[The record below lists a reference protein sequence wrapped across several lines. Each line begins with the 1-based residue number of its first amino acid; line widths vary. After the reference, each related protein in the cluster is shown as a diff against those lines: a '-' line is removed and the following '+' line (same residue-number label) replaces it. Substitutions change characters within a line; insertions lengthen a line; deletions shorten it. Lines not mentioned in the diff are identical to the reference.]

1 MNNHPPSFGG
11 FPIQGPNLPD
21 TTPNQQVPQTTPRI
35 PNYADE
41 RDSLHVATNLA
52 TMREKLGELTAS
64 ISALNANAADLRNE
78 VRGIDSRVNELKT
91 EQVSNTKTI
100 KVVSYIVTPMIGLI
114 AALIAGFAP
123 SYWSAAMRPDMEK
136 TIAASVKADLEKEQ
150 AAREK
155 FLTQERRIAE
165 LEAQLKA
172 SKK

>member
-1 MNNHPPSFGG
+1 MTSQQHAPFRAES
-11 FPIQGPNLPD
+11 
-21 TTPNQQVPQTTPRI
+21 TPVEQVAQTPPRI

-41 RDSLHVATNLA
+41 RDSMHVASNLA
-52 TMREKLGELTAS
+52 MVREKLGELTAS
-64 ISALNANAADLRNE
+64 INALATSISELKTDAKDL
-78 VRGIDSRVNELKT
+78 DARVVELKT

-100 KVVSYIVTPMIGLI
+100 KVVSYIVTQMIGLI